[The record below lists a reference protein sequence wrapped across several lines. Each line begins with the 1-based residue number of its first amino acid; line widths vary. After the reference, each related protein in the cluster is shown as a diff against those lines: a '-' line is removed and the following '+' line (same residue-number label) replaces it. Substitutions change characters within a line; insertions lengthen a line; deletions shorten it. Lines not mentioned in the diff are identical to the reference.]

1 MLVCLDQAAKDPAR
15 KVDRPRPTP
24 VPSSVSSSVGS
35 LPGGVAAAGGIVPAN
50 AQPRGRSHSISTTTE
65 SSLPSP
71 PNSTADLPS
80 PPARLPTESPP
91 PTTLMSASLG
101 RLDGAAMARAGLSAD
116 ADFASA
122 SAAARA
128 KKGQKRHS
136 ISGGSSG
143 GFPHLAGP
151 GNPIVLK
158 APTAKKKARFE
169 QAGQPPF
176 SRPAGHPSY
185 SLSDLP
191 RPLTA
196 LSASVPV
203 SSPISIRPPGGG
215 VAAATGDV
223 PCSRCAELLPLRSA
237 SVPMSE
243 DPICDRCADA
253 PGQHHHLS
261 SHGAP
266 QPPRRHG
273 HQRAFSS
280 SSVPVR
286 SSMAAYSSTFSGV
299 PTPLESWDSGDE
311 DYEIVTRPSSP
322 VQPQPRKLQAGWSLE
337 EEFSFLDT
345 VDSDDEAAPPAQ
357 PTLAGWG
364 GPFFRNMPMP
374 PPKLPSAVAQHTAAA
389 ASAQAAAAAAAA
401 VASYPSPVSSFL
413 GYQNGH
419 QRSSTSSPSS
429 ASSQSPFPSNLPTP
443 GGDGH
448 HGPAGLHLLG
458 GNGDYPGP
466 ASPITDGGSLHSLSQ
481 RRGLGSAKLH
491 FGNPSAPVGAQGF
504 IPAGT
509 APSSGRVGKPPPITT
524 LFSHPTGGDLEFLV
538 RAGPPSPI
546 VFGSNAMRR
555 THSGTG
561 ASVLGLGGTSSSL
574 HQHHHSHHHGLDDH
588 HMTGQDVIMSDE
600 VEMEDLQ

>member
-1 MLVCLDQAAKDPAR
+1 ML
-15 KVDRPRPTP
+15 
-24 VPSSVSSSVGS
+24 
-35 LPGGVAAAGGIVPAN
+35 
-50 AQPRGRSHSISTTTE
+50 
-65 SSLPSP
+65 
-71 PNSTADLPS
+71 
-80 PPARLPTESPP
+80 
-91 PTTLMSASLG
+91 
-101 RLDGAAMARAGLSAD
+101 RAGLSAD

-158 APTAKKKARFE
+158 APTSKKKARFE

-176 SRPAGHPSY
+176 NRPANHSSY

-191 RPLTA
+191 RPLTS

-215 VAAATGDV
+215 VMPAAGDGL
-223 PCSRCAELLPLRSA
+223 PCSRCAELLPQRST
-237 SVPMSE
+237 SIPMSE
-243 DPICDRCADA
+243 DPVCDRCAEVM
-253 PGQHHHLS
+253 GHHHHLG
-261 SHGAP
+261 SHGSQ
-266 QPPRRHG
+266 QPPRRHT

-286 SSMAAYSSTFSGV
+286 SSMAAFSSTFSGV
-299 PTPLESWDSGDE
+299 PTPLEAWDSGDE

-322 VQPQPRKLQAGWSLE
+322 VQPQPRKYQAGWSLE

-345 VDSDDEAAPPAQ
+345 VDSDDDAAPPAQ

-374 PPKLPSAVAQHTAAA
+374 PPKLPNAVAQHTAAA

-401 VASYPSPVSSFL
+401 AAAYPSPVSSFL

-443 GGDGH
+443 GADGH
-448 HGPAGLHLLG
+448 HGSTGLHLPG
-458 GNGDYPGP
+458 AEYPGP
-466 ASPITDGGSLHSLSQ
+466 ASPITEGGSQHSLSQ

-491 FGNPSAPVGAQGF
+491 FGSSPAVAGAQGF

-509 APSSGRVGKPPPITT
+509 PTSNRVGKPPPPITT

-546 VFGSNAMRR
+546 VFGSSTMRR

-574 HQHHHSHHHGLDDH
+574 HHHLPHHHDLDDH
-588 HMTGQDVIMSDE
+588 HMSGHDVLMSDE